1 MKECIIIGAGFSG
14 LAAALALKS
23 SGVDDF
29 LVLEARD
36 RVGGRTKPGK
46 LAGLDI
52 DLGGMWLSPSQAR
65 LQHFADKYH
74 IKTYPNFLDG
84 DGVFELG
91 GKRIRGKRENFD
103 RLFGLLQGL
112 DYLNSRRQLDKLIAQ
127 IDCDAPWDHPK
138 AKELDSTTL
147 EQWLL
152 RTLHSEQLRAVY
164 RLVCYSVF
172 CAEADEVSLLFF
184 LHYLKSGDGF
194 DRITSADDGGAQN
207 FLFYGG
213 LHQIATNMAEEVA
226 TQVLLEHPVDK
237 VEWQA
242 NSVRLHC
249 GERTF
254 ETKQVI
260 FALPPTL
267 IADIEFDPALPP
279 QKQALHQRLVMGS
292 AIKFWIAYDKPFW
305 RDQGLNGLIVT
316 DTSPANPIMDVS
328 PPDQSL
334 GILAGFFD
342 GAHAIAHSGL
352 RSEQRKE
359 IVLNTVT
366 KYFGEQATNPIDYQD
381 IDWIKEPWSNGC
393 YGAYAPPGT
402 YSRYGQWLRE
412 PIGPLHWAG
421 TETSPRWTGYVD
433 GAIRSGERAAAEV
446 LNQVTKG

>member
-14 LAAALALKS
+14 LAAAHKLKS
-23 SGVDDF
+23 SGVHDF
-29 LVLEARD
+29 VVLEARD

-52 DLGGMWLSPSQAR
+52 DLGGMWLSQSQER
-65 LQHFADKYH
+65 LKHYADKYS
-74 IKTYPNFLDG
+74 IKTYPTFLDG

-103 RLFGLLQGL
+103 RLFGLLQGV
-112 DYLNSRRQLDKLIAQ
+112 DYLNSRRLLDKLVDQ
-127 IDCDAPWDHPK
+127 IDCEAPWDHPK
-138 AKELDSTTL
+138 AKALDSTTV

-152 RTLHSEQLRAVY
+152 RNVYSDKLRNVY

-172 CAEADEVSLLFF
+172 CAEADEVSMLFF
-184 LHYLKSGDGF
+184 VHYLKSGDGF
-194 DRITSADDGGAQN
+194 DFITSADEGGAQH

-213 LHQIATNMAEEVA
+213 LHQIAAKMADEIHDHI
-226 TQVLLEHPVDK
+226 LLEHPVDK
-237 VEWQA
+237 VEWHTD
-242 NSVRLHC
+242 SVRLHC
-249 GERTF
+249 NARTF
-254 ETKQVI
+254 DAKQVI
-260 FALPPTL
+260 FAVPPTL
-267 IADIEFDPALPP
+267 IPDIEFAPALPP

-305 RDQGLNGLIVT
+305 RNQGLNGLIVT

-328 PPDQSL
+328 PPDQAL

-342 GAHAIAHSGL
+342 GAHAVAHSGL
-352 RSEQRKE
+352 SSEQRKE
-359 IVLNTVT
+359 IVLNTVA
-366 KYFGEQATNPIDYQD
+366 KYFGGEARKPIEYQD

-402 YSRYGQWLRE
+402 YSRYGKWLRE
-412 PIGPLHWAG
+412 PLGPLHWAG

-433 GAIRSGERAAAEV
+433 GAIRSGERAAVEV
-446 LNQVTKG
+446 LNQLGTG